1 MCKVVKIMV
10 KVSVIMPSLN
20 VVNYIDECILSVINQ
35 TLQDIEIICVDA
47 GSTDGTREKL
57 EEYRRKDNR
66 ISIIDSPV
74 KSYGAQVNL
83 GIRMSNGEY
92 IGVVDTDDYIMP
104 NMYSKLYC
112 QAKEINADVSKGD
125 HKRLTLSEGGK
136 PFFSIGRVFDR
147 KDNMLYNI
155 CLTERDI
162 STTIYINDIVMW
174 NGIYRRRFLLDNN
187 IYLNESPGAAYQDI
201 GFLHQVHM
209 FARSIIF
216 SDDILYCYREDRPDS
231 STNKSVWL
239 RNVYQEYQFLFK
251 GDLIANKKWFFSKKY
266 AAGKIGFMFVVEL
279 ERSIINSKYL
289 IEDVPWLDY
298 YEKLRGVIQRWVDD
312 GNISE
317 HVLPKE
323 KWIILLLA
331 LYSLESYRN
340 YTKVK
345 SEDVA
350 RKKKRLIEQCRNKN
364 CVIFGSGIRGKN
376 IYRSLKENDV
386 NVIAFFDNDKN
397 KWGNEYQNIPIVQP
411 TSVLDDNVTAYVVA
425 IRGGEDNI
433 FRQLKELGVLE
444 ENIYYFDW

>member
-1 MCKVVKIMV
+1 
-10 KVSVIMPSLN
+10 
-20 VVNYIDECILSVINQ
+20 
-35 TLQDIEIICVDA
+35 
-47 GSTDGTREKL
+47 
-57 EEYRRKDNR
+57 
-66 ISIIDSPV
+66 
-74 KSYGAQVNL
+74 
-83 GIRMSNGEY
+83 
-92 IGVVDTDDYIMP
+92 
-104 NMYSKLYC
+104 
-112 QAKEINADVSKGD
+112 
-125 HKRLTLSEGGK
+125 
-136 PFFSIGRVFDR
+136 
-147 KDNMLYNI
+147 
-155 CLTERDI
+155 
-162 STTIYINDIVMW
+162 
-174 NGIYRRRFLLDNN
+174 
-187 IYLNESPGAAYQDI
+187 
-201 GFLHQVHM
+201 
-209 FARSIIF
+209 
-216 SDDILYCYREDRPDS
+216 
-231 STNKSVWL
+231 
-239 RNVYQEYQFLFK
+239 
-251 GDLIANKKWFFSKKY
+251 
-266 AAGKIGFMFVVEL
+266 MFVVEL